1 MIQPSFYSD
10 PSAMFL
16 PRRFTRNTSP
26 LAMAGVRQGDRVLQ
40 IGVDDSR
47 LAAAIA
53 NGVGAQGH
61 AAIAVADPDQAD
73 RAQAAAARGR
83 VHIDVRLGA
92 LDALPFYPDSFDL
105 VIVHAEAVAVD
116 LDDLS
121 GRAILR
127 DVRRVLCSGGR
138 IVILEGGT
146 RDLLRRLS
154 RRRISP
160 IGARL
165 NTLRAAGFTA
175 EKLVEE
181 RAGYRMYEA
190 AKARLDT

>member
-10 PSAMFL
+10 PSAMFFS
-16 PRRFTRNTSP
+16 RRLTRDRSL
-26 LAMAGVRQGDRVLQ
+26 LAMTHVREGDRALQ
-40 IGVDDSR
+40 IGIDDPR
-47 LAAAIA
+47 LAASIA
-53 NGVGAQGH
+53 NRVGAGGH

-73 RAQAAAARGR
+73 RAQAATAR
-83 VHIDVRLGA
+83 VESSVDVRLGA
-92 LDALPFYPDSFDL
+92 LDALPFLPDSFDL
-105 VIVHAEAVAVD
+105 VIVHAEALAVD

-127 DVRRVLCSGGR
+127 DVRRVLRTGGR
-138 IVILEGGT
+138 VVILEGGT

-154 RRRISP
+154 RRRISR
-160 IGARL
+160 IGTRL

-175 EKLVEE
+175 AELLEE
-181 RAGYRMYEA
+181 RAGHRVFEA